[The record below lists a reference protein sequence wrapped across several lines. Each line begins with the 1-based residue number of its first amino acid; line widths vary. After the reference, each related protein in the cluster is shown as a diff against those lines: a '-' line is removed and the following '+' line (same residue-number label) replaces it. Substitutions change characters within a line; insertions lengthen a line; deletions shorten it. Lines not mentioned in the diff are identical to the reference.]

1 MIKRYLF
8 RDSMMVQ
15 DCTVSDRTAADKSS
29 IGFDYQYYF
38 FLWKVLCLQPNQS
51 VGLEYKD
58 DVHTDLDNDIQILYQ
73 LKHTVQK
80 SKSTDKPVNLTS
92 LDSDLW
98 KTLSNWA
105 RLIQDSNAG
114 RSQPHEQLKF
124 VQKTIF
130 VLASNKSIS
139 KYNSVSSLIDKII
152 DGEILSSNLKDEIR
166 KISEKSN
173 SENIK
178 NYSESIT
185 KLSDDVLFNYFK
197 NVHFELEQEYI
208 IDKCRDAT
216 KAKMIEDKDVE
227 IAFKLID
234 STIKE
239 DNFIN
244 IKANEKIIISFE
256 NFHMKYRKYFQRFQN
271 SNLKFYEFNESL
283 PSNLENL
290 TFIKQLIEIEDFD
303 KDDMDSMIEYVL
315 LMLKTKK
322 NINNWSCSGEITHL
336 DLLDLENNTILEWKN
351 KWRAKYRKFDESSH
365 NDLALEL
372 VDDMRSKT
380 ITHNVLP
387 NDLAISN
394 GYLYHLSETPEIGWR
409 KD

>member
-256 NFHMKYRKYFQRFQN
+256 I
-271 SNLKFYEFNESL
+271 
-283 PSNLENL
+283 
-290 TFIKQLIEIEDFD
+290 FI
-303 KDDMDSMIEYVL
+303 
-315 LMLKTKK
+315 
-322 NINNWSCSGEITHL
+322 
-336 DLLDLENNTILEWKN
+336 
-351 KWRAKYRKFDESSH
+351 
-365 NDLALEL
+365 
-372 VDDMRSKT
+372 
-380 ITHNVLP
+380 
-387 NDLAISN
+387 
-394 GYLYHLSETPEIGWR
+394 
-409 KD
+409 